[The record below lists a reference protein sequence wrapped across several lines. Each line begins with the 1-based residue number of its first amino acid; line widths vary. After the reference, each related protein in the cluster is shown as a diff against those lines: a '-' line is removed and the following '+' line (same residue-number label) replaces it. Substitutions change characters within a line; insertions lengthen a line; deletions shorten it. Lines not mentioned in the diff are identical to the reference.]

1 MASYKYLL
9 PLLKYNLKKWRL
21 KIFKTIKINNLVNL
35 IFHIT
40 KRAKL
45 NKSPNSKTTNKTK
58 IKNK

>member
-1 MASYKYLL
+1 MASYKYLS

-35 IFHIT
+35 IFHIS

-45 NKSPNSKTTNKTK
+45 NKSPN
-58 IKNK
+58 